1 MKRKCVAFL
10 INHIANR
17 KVLEKEF
24 ERYQQQ
30 LSGPTETPEVDT
42 MLAPTSDFNDLD
54 MIGESQ
60 AIVQSVVDPGDD

>member
-1 MKRKCVAFL
+1 MKLKCVAFL

-42 MLAPTSDFNDLD
+42 MLAPTSDFNDLG

-60 AIVQSVVDPGDD
+60 AIVQSVVDPEDD